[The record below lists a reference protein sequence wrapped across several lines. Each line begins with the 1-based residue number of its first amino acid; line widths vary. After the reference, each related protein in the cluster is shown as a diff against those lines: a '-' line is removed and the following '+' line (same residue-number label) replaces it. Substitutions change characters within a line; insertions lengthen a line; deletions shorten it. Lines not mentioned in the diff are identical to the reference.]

1 LLVFARAESL
11 PAASVAAVAIE
22 PLIEKA
28 VRLETRDRRDSA
40 DIRIEVAADLS
51 AMADETTLCRSVAN
65 VVRNSVRYAGQ
76 AGPILVSARAA
87 NGQVVIRISDSGPG
101 VPEEAL
107 EKIFIPFYRLD
118 ESRNRRTGGAG
129 LGLAIVKRCMKSC
142 GGTVECRNRQ
152 PSGLETTLRLKR
164 A

>member
-1 LLVFARAESL
+1 L
-11 PAASVAAVAIE
+11 PANSVASVPIE

-28 VRLETRDRRDSA
+28 VRLERREGA
-40 DIRIEVAADLS
+40 DIRVDVAPGLRAL
-51 AMADETTLCRSVAN
+51 ADETTLCRSVAN

-76 AGPILVSARAA
+76 AGPILVSAGTVD
-87 NGQVVIRISDSGPG
+87 GQIVIAISDCGPG
-101 VPEEAL
+101 VPEAAL
-107 EKIFIPFYRLD
+107 DKIFTPFYRLD

-129 LGLAIVKRCMKSC
+129 LGLAIVKGCMDAC

-164 A
+164 AF